1 VTTER
6 SWPPDPDSPASAV
19 DILMALKFAER
30 ASRKAISEELAG
42 SGVHAG
48 QEFVLAK
55 LLAKGEP
62 IPVARLAA
70 MLDVEVPT
78 ATKTTQRMEAAGL
91 VRRVR
96 GGPGTDARQVSIELT
111 DEGARMARAVRTLQ
125 TKAGRRALR
134 GIDAEQRKQLRNLLW
149 QIFINVDED

>member
-1 VTTER
+1 MTDQQPVR
-6 SWPPDPDSPASAV
+6 WSPDAPASAV

-30 ASRKAISEELAG
+30 AARKAIAAELVG

-55 LLAKGEP
+55 LLAHGSL
-62 IPVARLAA
+62 PVAKLAK

-78 ATKTTQRMEAAGL
+78 ATRTTQRMEAAGL

-96 GGPGTDARQVSIELT
+96 GGDDARQVSIELT
-111 DEGARMARAVRTLQ
+111 DAGAEMAMTVRTLQ

-134 GIDAEQRKQLRNLLW
+134 GVDAEERKQLRNTLW
-149 QIFINVDED
+149 QIITNVEELD